1 MLRVANITKKFGEL
15 QALDDVSFDVS
26 KGECL
31 GIIGPNGA
39 GKTTLFSIISGFL
52 KPDKGDIKFN
62 GTSVVGKKPSYLAK
76 MGLVRTFQLIKVFK
90 NMSVG
95 ENLLVANSNN
105 PDLEKE
111 ILKLV
116 DLWDKRD
123 MVANNLS
130 QGELRRL
137 SIGMALATKPKVL
150 LLDEPFSG
158 LSAKEAKNLTSII
171 KQLEDDGITQIIIE
185 HKLKELFGV
194 SDRVLVLNFGKVI
207 FEGDARDAVRDERVI
222 EAYFGQKHAKG

>member
-1 MLRVANITKKFGEL
+1 MLKVNGITKKFGEL
-15 QALDDVSFDVS
+15 QALNNVSFEVG

-39 GKTTLFSIISGFL
+39 GKTTLFSVISGFL
-52 KPDKGDIKFN
+52 RPDKGDVRFKGI
-62 GTSVVGKKPSYLAK
+62 SVVGKKPSYLAK

-105 PDLEKE
+105 PDFEKE
-111 ILKLV
+111 ILKLIG
-116 DLWDKRD
+116 LWDKKE
-123 MVANNLS
+123 MIAGNLS

-158 LSAKEAKNLTSII
+158 LSVKEAENLSNII
-171 KQLEDDGITQIIIE
+171 KQLEKDGITQIIIE

-194 SDRVLVLNFGKVI
+194 ADRVLVLNFGRVI
-207 FEGDARDAVRDERVI
+207 FEGFARDAVRDEKVI

>member
-1 MLRVANITKKFGEL
+1 MLEVKGITKKFGEL
-15 QALDDVSFDVS
+15 QALNNVSFEVG

-52 KPDKGDIKFN
+52 KPDKGDVRFR
-62 GTSVVGKKPSYLAK
+62 GTSVVGKKPSCLAK

-105 PDLEKE
+105 LDFEKE

-123 MVANNLS
+123 TIANNLS

-137 SIGMALATKPKVL
+137 SIGMALATNPKVL

-158 LSAKEAKNLTSII
+158 LSVKEAERLSEII
-171 KQLEDDGITQIIIE
+171 KQLESDGITQIIIE
-185 HKLKELFGV
+185 HKLKELFGIT
-194 SDRVLVLNFGKVI
+194 DRVLVLNFGEVI
-207 FEGDARDAVRDERVI
+207 FKGYAEDAIKDKRVI
-222 EAYFGQKHAKG
+222 EAYFGKKYVTG